1 MIRKLQQW
9 NGAGNDFLV
18 DVDTDENLAHW
29 TAEAASA
36 ACDRSTGLGADG
48 LLLASL
54 RGETLGMKLFNSD
67 GSVAEMSGNG
77 IRCLVAAA
85 HRATTATWT
94 EVNVETDAGARVV
107 TLNLNGTSG
116 TGSAWM
122 GHVRI
127 DEPLPGTLGV
137 ANVGNPHVVVA
148 DDESWSVEERTAR
161 AEALADQMGG
171 ANVEFVVPA
180 DPMIKNGV
188 ASIAMRVHERGVG
201 ETLSCGTGIC
211 AAALATR
218 SLIGK
223 DAPNQWQVSVPGG
236 TLGVRMFATEEGEHV
251 GLSGAANLVYDGV
264 FEL

>member
-107 TLNLNGTSG
+107 TLNLNGASG

-171 ANVEFVVPA
+171 ANVEFVTIIHPA
-180 DPMIKNGV
+180 RVAIK
-188 ASIAMRVHERGVG
+188 VHERGVG
-201 ETLSCGTGIC
+201 WTQACGTGSVAT
-211 AAALATR
+211 AAVLHALGQTGER
-218 SLIGK
+218 IVVE
-223 DAPNQWQVSVPGG
+223 NPGG
-236 TLGVRMFATEEGEHV
+236 ELIVSLGPDGATLGGPVE
-251 GLSGAANLVYDGV
+251 
-264 FEL
+264 FERDVEWTLA